1 MPDKPLKLDEILKL
15 RNNIEM
21 REALIYALKEAEKRI
36 LELENRGEAPEPPLG
51 GTPNPHSGQTT
62 EKNALFTKILPIG
75 GSGVSPEISQKN

>member
-36 LELENRGEAPEPPLG
+36 LELENRGKTPSRGDPKAPLG
-51 GTPNPHSGQTT
+51 INY
-62 EKNALFTKILPIG
+62 
-75 GSGVSPEISQKN
+75 